1 MTWREVTV
9 VFKGMGLMTTS
20 FSVLCVVVVLSCG
33 SSGEEEVKGWSRG
46 LADVLRAF
54 FFRGKIFLGFA
65 DRGFGKTFEPLSLLP
80 CGVVTTHQSGFLLF
94 LLPPPSAPP
103 LLLNFPGSNYSS

>member
-9 VFKGMGLMTTS
+9 VFKGMGIMTTS
-20 FSVLCVVVVLSCG
+20 FSVLCRGDCVELW
-33 SSGEEEVKGWSRG
+33 EVKGWSRG
-46 LADVLRAF
+46 LAIVLRAF

-80 CGVVTTHQSGFLLF
+80 CGVVTTH
-94 LLPPPSAPP
+94 
-103 LLLNFPGSNYSS
+103 